1 MKLSDIMSHA
11 DLSLWS
17 QLSMA
22 IFLGVF
28 LLVLIRVLRA
38 PRSDLNRISERAMQ
52 DSYDSPNSTPVQGA
66 R

>member
-1 MKLSDIMSHA
+1 MKLSDIVSHA

-22 IFLGVF
+22 LFLGVF

-38 PRSDLNRISERAMQ
+38 PRKNLSEISERAMQ
-52 DSYDSPNSTPVQGA
+52 DSYEPAPVPAQGA

>member
-38 PRSDLNRISERAMQ
+38 PKGELSRISERAMQ
-52 DSYDSPNSTPVQGA
+52 DSYESSSTPAQGA